1 MFVIKT
7 NYILK
12 SSKMYCSIF
21 IPDLIHILLNNE
33 VDVKHSLLV

>member
-1 MFVIKT
+1 M

-12 SSKMYCSIF
+12 LLKMYCSIF
-21 IPDLIHILLNNE
+21 ILEHIHILPNDE